1 LLKSSSAVLLV
12 FTLAACTEGGIG
24 DFSAF
29 SDSSAS
35 VADTSSLTYYPDD
48 QLLVTGQTQ
57 FHEGNYGKAFTAF
70 KKALEVNPNDPEALL
85 GYAASADMLRRFDQ
99 SDAVYRKLK
108 PMIGNTVVFHNNL
121 GYSYLLRGNL
131 VAARQEFLL
140 AYELDPGNETTANNL
155 QLLRNS
161 IAYPVRAAGDL
172 QGI

>member
-1 LLKSSSAVLLV
+1 MRKTSSIILLV
-12 FTLAACTEGGIG
+12 LSLAACTEGGIG
-24 DFSAF
+24 NLSAF
-29 SDSSAS
+29 SDGASS
-35 VADTSSLTYYPDD
+35 VADTSTLTYYPDD
-48 QLLVTGQTQ
+48 QMVVTGQAQ
-57 FHEGNYGKAFTAF
+57 FREGNYGKAFTAF
-70 KKALEVNPNDPEALL
+70 KKALEVNPNDPKALL
-85 GYAASADMLRRFDQ
+85 GYAAAADMLRRFDQ

-140 AYELDPGNETTANNL
+140 AYEMDPGNETTANNL

-161 IAYPVRAAGDL
+161 ISYPVRGAGDL